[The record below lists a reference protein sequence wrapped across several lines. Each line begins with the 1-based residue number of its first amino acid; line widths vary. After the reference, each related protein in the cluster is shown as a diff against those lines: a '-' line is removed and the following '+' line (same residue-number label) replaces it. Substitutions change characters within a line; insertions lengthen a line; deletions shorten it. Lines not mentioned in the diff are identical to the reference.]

1 MDPRALLDSR
11 MRCVRLPKVMCR
23 HEPRV
28 RVKMTCAQRKEWQQL
43 IQVAGLDK
51 GRPFSAPVKPWWR
64 IW

>member
-1 MDPRALLDSR
+1 
-11 MRCVRLPKVMCR
+11 MRCVRLPKVMWR